1 MSFEEQVSESS
12 QIFSVSQSER
22 KNVRF
27 QRYME
32 DAHSV
37 IPCLNDDPGVF
48 YASVFDG
55 HGGIFECISLICVGR
70 ETADFVNARLPK
82 NLINALS
89 SGEMETIEQCL
100 EYAYYFTDIESKN
113 EDMKN
118 SGSAGVTVLLLNE
131 EDQRVLYSAN
141 AGDSRSVLFAD
152 GKTIRLSHVGAVIC
166 VDVRIIRPPIP
177 LKKNG
182 LQIWEAS
189 S

>member
-89 SGEMETIEQCL
+89 SGEMET
-100 EYAYYFTDIESKN
+100 D
-113 EDMKN
+113 
-118 SGSAGVTVLLLNE
+118 
-131 EDQRVLYSAN
+131 
-141 AGDSRSVLFAD
+141 
-152 GKTIRLSHVGAVIC
+152 
-166 VDVRIIRPPIP
+166 VDVKRVKSREDNDAIDGI
-177 LKKNG
+177 
-182 LQIWEAS
+182 E
-189 S
+189 